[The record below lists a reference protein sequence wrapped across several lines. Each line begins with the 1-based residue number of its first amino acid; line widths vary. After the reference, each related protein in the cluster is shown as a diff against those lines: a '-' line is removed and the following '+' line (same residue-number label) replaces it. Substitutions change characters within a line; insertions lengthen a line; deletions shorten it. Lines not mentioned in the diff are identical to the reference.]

1 MLVQSILSCAG
12 PCFELLFSGRARAPI
27 FPALVTAYSG
37 VGCGHRCGCAK
48 HLLPFWTL
56 PFILQRQKR
65 QRRHRRDKLRG
76 GQAYNAAAGQQAA
89 AQHASVSLGLE
100 KVWPE
105 AATASCKATNTHL
118 QHRSCQSQV
127 VRTIIQVFS
136 IYWQWQA
143 SLPASGLQFQAL
155 ASSSLLHAE
164 GGTQFCCHRQE
175 GREKNQSE
183 ASVLV

>member
-1 MLVQSILSCAG
+1 LGFCFRTVLVLAKG
-12 PCFELLFSGRARAPI
+12 PTHISSTSR
-27 FPALVTAYSG
+27 AYSG

-76 GQAYNAAAGQQAA
+76 GQAYNAAAAQQAA

-105 AATASCKATNTHL
+105 AATASSKATNKHL
-118 QHRSCQSQV
+118 QHCSCQSQV
-127 VRTIIQVFS
+127 VRTIRL
-136 IYWQWQA
+136 A
-143 SLPASGLQFQAL
+143 AL
-155 ASSSLLHAE
+155 GDCTANAMHIELHM
-164 GGTQFCCHRQE
+164 Q
-175 GREKNQSE
+175 
-183 ASVLV
+183 